1 MSDDELLR
9 AAIVARPDEDL
20 PRLVYADFLQE
31 AGHDDRAELIR
42 VQCAL
47 ERLPANDPERT
58 ELTRREAELLAAHKP
73 EWRIAGLTGT
83 QTFRRGMIESV
94 ETTAEALVRADP
106 EVLRLAPVRHLRL
119 VNADRWTAD
128 LAALPLWRRLQ
139 SLTLNN
145 NNFGSGNRMS
155 LLDAADMPELRSL
168 SLRNNRL
175 WPEGVLSLAET
186 RVAGQLT
193 RLDLS
198 GNPVGDEG
206 VATLAREPVFA
217 GLRELILRS
226 DELQEADCVTVA
238 GAISISHSQ
247 TLNSLEVLNFDS
259 HYLGTDGMFELS
271 YWDDGDSLVEL
282 DLAFNDIGTRGTSG
296 DWVHYGIFERHS
308 GSLRRLNLAG
318 NGLTIQVLEALAGWR
333 HLADMEWIDLRH
345 INLDRRTRAVLEA
358 SPHAAKF
365 LLDDPAAEYA

>member
-1 MSDDELLR
+1 MTDDELLR

-31 AGHDDRAELIR
+31 AGQDDRAELIR

-47 ERLPANDPERT
+47 ERLPPTDPERP
-58 ELTRREAELLAAHKP
+58 ELTRREAELLAANMP
-73 EWRIAGLTGT
+73 VWRIAGLTGP

-106 EVLRLAPVRHLRL
+106 EVLRLSPVRHLRL

-128 LAALPLWRRLQ
+128 LANLPLWRRLQ
-139 SLTLNN
+139 SLSLNN

-175 WPEGVLSLAET
+175 WPEAVMQLAET

-206 VATLAREPVFA
+206 VATLAREPVFT

-226 DELQEADCVTVA
+226 DELQEPDCVSAA
-238 GAISISHSQ
+238 GAESIAESQ
-247 TLNSLEVLNFDS
+247 TLTSLEVLNFDS
-259 HYLGTDGMFELS
+259 HYLGDAGLIHLAFSPNAEQLI
-271 YWDDGDSLVEL
+271 EL
-282 DLAFNDIGTRGTSG
+282 DLSFNDVGSSGGGVYRDFVVTSHFG
-296 DWVHYGIFERHS
+296 Q
-308 GSLRRLNLAG
+308 LRRLNLAG
-318 NGLTIQVLEALAGWR
+318 NALSDNDAFN
-333 HLADMEWIDLRH
+333 LAHWANAAKMQWIDLRQ
-345 INLDRRTRAVLEA
+345 INLDREVRARLEA